1 MCPID
6 MLGDQND
13 KEVLEVSFMMCA
25 PRTCSVDL

>member
-13 KEVLEVSFMMCA
+13 KEVLEVSFMRCA
-25 PRTCSVDL
+25 PRTCSVE